1 MNSTN
6 RLIDMKDKIE
16 VAKSNIARM
25 QGSRDQLYKTLQID
39 HRCKTL
45 KEAENKLIK
54 MTKDFDQKEIE
65 LTKGIEELEEK
76 YDWN

>member
-39 HRCKTL
+39 HGCKTL
-45 KEAENKLIK
+45 KEAENKLTK
-54 MTKDFDQKEIE
+54 MTKDLDQKEIE
-65 LTKGIEELEEK
+65 LTKGIEELEGK